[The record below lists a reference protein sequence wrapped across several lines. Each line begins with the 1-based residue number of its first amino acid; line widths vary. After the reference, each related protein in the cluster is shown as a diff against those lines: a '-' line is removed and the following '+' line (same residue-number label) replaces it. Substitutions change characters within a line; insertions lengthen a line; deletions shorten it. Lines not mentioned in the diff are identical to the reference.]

1 MPTIREFGVQDNE
14 RAPYLVHVYAPDHGV
29 SVRAYIPE
37 QIEASL
43 RSNYD
48 TPFAEGF
55 LRSLP
60 HGERLHLASRLAG
73 YGTTTQIMSMQ
84 VWQGSEPMSM
94 SLPVHFLYHDDVIED
109 VIRPM
114 KALLSLSVPRSRSGS
129 GSPVDVLESPGP
141 RLRWKSGAG
150 EKPATVAQRV
160 IKTAAAAA
168 LSAATGDVDA
178 ALESASALESDFL
191 SNVQIDRNISID
203 IGDFMSF
210 ESVVIPEVS
219 STYEIKLDRVS
230 RRPIALEATIQFITF
245 LAPTVESLDR
255 IFGV

>member
-1 MPTIREFGVQDNE
+1 
-14 RAPYLVHVYAPDHGV
+14 
-29 SVRAYIPE
+29 
-37 QIEASL
+37 
-43 RSNYD
+43 
-48 TPFAEGF
+48 
-55 LRSLP
+55 
-60 HGERLHLASRLAG
+60 
-73 YGTTTQIMSMQ
+73 
-84 VWQGSEPMSM
+84 M

-141 RLRWKSGAG
+141 RLRWKNSAG
-150 EKPATVAQRV
+150 ETPATVAQRV
-160 IKTAAAAA
+160 ITTAAAAA
-168 LSAATGDVDA
+168 GSLATGNVDA
-178 ALESASALESDFL
+178 ALESASVLESDFL